1 MLKLEKLTAGYD
13 GCPVISDINASF
25 EKGSITTI
33 IGANGSGKSTLLKAA
48 MGLCTLMDGEF
59 FLDGKNQKTMDTKEF
74 ARKVS
79 YLPQS
84 HTASSISAGRMVL
97 HGRFPY
103 LSYPRHYSKK
113 DYELCNLAME
123 RLGILSL
130 KEKRM
135 EELSGGERQKVY
147 LAMALA
153 GETEVFL
160 LDEPTTY
167 LDIHYQLEL
176 LYLMQELRTQGKTVV
191 MVLHDLNYAM
201 QISDKIIVMQKG
213 KVLAEGTP
221 KQIASGGVIEKA
233 FGVHS
238 KRLYDEAGEVHYIFN
253 L

>member
-1 MLKLEKLTAGYD
+1 MLKMEKVTAGYD
-13 GCPVISDINASF
+13 GIPVISNVSASF

-48 MGLCTLMDGEF
+48 MGLCTLMDGAV
-59 FLDGKNQKTMDTKEF
+59 FLEGKNKKNMDTKEF
-74 ARKVS
+74 AKMVS

-84 HTASSISAGRMVL
+84 HAAGSISAGRMVL

-103 LSYPRHYSKK
+103 LSYPRHYSRK

-176 LYLMQELRTQGKTVV
+176 LSLMKELRTQGKTVIT
-191 MVLHDLNYAM
+191 VLHDLNYAM
-201 QISDKIIVMQKG
+201 QISDNILVMQQG
-213 KVLAEGTP
+213 QILSEGTP
-221 KQIASGGVIEKA
+221 KEIADSGTIEKA
-233 FGVHS
+233 FGVQI
-238 KRLYDEAGEVHYIFN
+238 KRLFDEEGEVHYIFKT
-253 L
+253 